1 MVGQTVA
8 DHLELR
14 SISRKRCDLQSQSNS
29 QQVCF
34 ILGCQ
39 PGLAEHFVFRWDYF
53 IIQVKVYMMDIGS
66 YETLGALGIH
76 NGPFSCASQS
86 VEGMNIGISESRE
99 TVVAFSE
106 LQILWYLYTAFLV

>member
-1 MVGQTVA
+1 
-8 DHLELR
+8 
-14 SISRKRCDLQSQSNS
+14 
-29 QQVCF
+29 
-34 ILGCQ
+34 
-39 PGLAEHFVFRWDYF
+39 
-53 IIQVKVYMMDIGS
+53 MMDIGS